1 MKSLGL
7 GRYAQRAF
15 LIVTTLPL
23 LSNCAP
29 RNPTTQTTDIRVRCR
44 DAGRNAVRLWRC
56 LNPRERT
63 AFMQQLLK
71 PSPPAH
77 AAVDW
82 NDAVVLSADNKNGL
96 RLVPVH
102 LSGDKWAVM
111 VWSIHGEFESYVGL
125 RRL

>member
-1 MKSLGL
+1 MSTR
-7 GRYAQRAF
+7 RYVLSVYLA
-15 LIVTTLPL
+15 IVTLTIF
-23 LSNCAP
+23 SGCAAK
-29 RNPTTQTTDIRVRCR
+29 NQGTQATDVRVRCR